1 MYEKNSRS
9 GLFLMEM
16 IISILFFSITSA
28 ITVQLFVKA
37 HNIDDQSVSL
47 SQGSIILQNVAEVF
61 RSCDGDFVQTS
72 QQFDDLISERKEN
85 CFLIY
90 YNENWD
96 ASSHPSQNGYTLE
109 AVFSESDQLRT
120 LNLSIYSNQD
130 NQIILELNVL
140 KNKPLENLL

>member
-1 MYEKNSRS
+1 MYERNSRS

-28 ITVQLFVKA
+28 ITVQLFIKA

-61 RSCDGDFVQTS
+61 RSCDGDFEQTS
-72 QQFDDLISERKEN
+72 LQFDDLISEHTEN
-85 CFLIY
+85 SFHIY
-90 YNENWD
+90 YNETWNP
-96 ASSHPSQNGYTLE
+96 SSQPSQKGYTLE
-109 AVFSESDQLRT
+109 AVFSETDQLRA

>member
-1 MYEKNSRS
+1 MYERNSRS

-61 RSCDGDFVQTS
+61 RSCDGDFEQTS
-72 QQFDDLISERKEN
+72 LQFDDLISEHTEN
-85 CFLIY
+85 SFHIY
-90 YNENWD
+90 YND
-96 ASSHPSQNGYTLE
+96 ACNCSW
-109 AVFSESDQLRT
+109 F
-120 LNLSIYSNQD
+120 
-130 NQIILELNVL
+130 
-140 KNKPLENLL
+140 

>member
-47 SQGSIILQNVAEVF
+47 SQGSIILQNLAEVF

-72 QQFDDLISERKEN
+72 QQFDDLISEHKEN

>member
-72 QQFDDLISERKEN
+72 QQFDDLISEHKEN

>member
-1 MYEKNSRS
+1 MYERNSRS

-61 RSCDGDFVQTS
+61 RSCDGDFEQTS
-72 QQFDDLISERKEN
+72 LQFDDLISEHTEN
-85 CFLIY
+85 SFHIY
-90 YNENWD
+90 YNETWNL
-96 ASSHPSQNGYTLE
+96 SSQPSQKGYTLE
-109 AVFSESDQLRT
+109 AVFSETDQLRA
-120 LNLSIYSNQD
+120 LDLSIYSNQD